1 MEIQQTLNDV
11 AKASLAT
18 FDLNGPI
25 QVVRRR
31 EKTPSPIK
39 HAAEIGQAELTTAE
53 RTCDACRLR
62 KKRCDKLRPQCSACV
77 KRKITCHYSEPR
89 RPLKRKRTASE
100 ASNQTTSSAEI
111 APKNDVESLH
121 EKIETSSSAAVRLNS
136 PEAEVVADTKE
147 TDYGLDEEQI
157 DQMPYWKWMSRRR
170 AFDADMERASERL
183 KEQEVGRPRKDS
195 VTENDV
201 DGQETPGNVDK
212 SGLQDSAGKA
222 VPPERTAAH
231 RVFSTYKVFEMILL
245 EADVKTVLLA
255 QRVNKT
261 FKHVI
266 DRSTGLQQ
274 KLFFKSSPYTTWLA
288 NPLFMAKNQRGLQD
302 DQFRVT
308 ALGEDKVFDIPATFS
323 RQHEDESWQD
333 KIRPIVV
340 SGPSGSGKSTL
351 WKRLQKEYPDRFAL
365 SVSHTTRQPREG
377 EENGR
382 EYWFTDK
389 ETFQKLIDEN
399 GFIEH
404 AQFGSNLYGTSVKAV
419 KDVAEKG
426 RTCVLDIEMEGV
438 KQVKKTDLNARY
450 VFLQPPSVEVLE
462 KRLRGRGTD
471 KEEAILERLKQA
483 EKEIEYSQTPG
494 VHDKIIV
501 NDDLEKAWEEFR
513 NFCVPEAEEAKV
525 ESKGVD
531 P

>member
-1 MEIQQTLNDV
+1 M
-11 AKASLAT
+11 A
-18 FDLNGPI
+18 PI
-25 QVVRRR
+25 
-31 EKTPSPIK
+31 
-39 HAAEIGQAELTTAE
+39 
-53 RTCDACRLR
+53 
-62 KKRCDKLRPQCSACV
+62 
-77 KRKITCHYSEPR
+77 
-89 RPLKRKRTASE
+89 
-100 ASNQTTSSAEI
+100 
-111 APKNDVESLH
+111 
-121 EKIETSSSAAVRLNS
+121 
-136 PEAEVVADTKE
+136 
-147 TDYGLDEEQI
+147 EE
-157 DQMPYWKWMSRRR
+157 
-170 AFDADMERASERL
+170 
-183 KEQEVGRPRKDS
+183 
-195 VTENDV
+195 N
-201 DGQETPGNVDK
+201 
-212 SGLQDSAGKA
+212 
-222 VPPERTAAH
+222 
-231 RVFSTYKVFEMILL
+231 
-245 EADVKTVLLA
+245 
-255 QRVNKT
+255 
-261 FKHVI
+261 
-266 DRSTGLQQ
+266 
-274 KLFFKSSPYTTWLA
+274 
-288 NPLFMAKNQRGLQD
+288 
-302 DQFRVT
+302 
-308 ALGEDKVFDIPATFS
+308 
-323 RQHEDESWQD
+323 
-333 KIRPIVV
+333 IRPIVV

-389 ETFQKLIDEN
+389 ESFKKLIDED

-404 AQFGSNLYGTSVKAV
+404 AQFGSNLYGTSVQAV

-513 NFCVPEAEEAKV
+513 NFCVPEAKEAKV